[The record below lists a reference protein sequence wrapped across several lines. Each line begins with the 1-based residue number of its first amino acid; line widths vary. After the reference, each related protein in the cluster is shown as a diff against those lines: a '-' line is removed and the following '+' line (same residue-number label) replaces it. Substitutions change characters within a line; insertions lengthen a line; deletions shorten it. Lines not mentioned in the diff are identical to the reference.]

1 MNKKILI
8 LAVHF
13 DDDLL
18 SFGGLISKSIR
29 DKDEVWVHVFT
40 CGGPA
45 SNVSGEIRSHEYKNV
60 MEFLGVQRYTY
71 SGIGKDGLLDTTPN
85 CELTKM
91 IDDMI
96 SSFTPDEVYCSAMS
110 EHSDHQSLGKAFL
123 GAARLKSGWMPKLFA
138 FGTYMFSD
146 QLYTSNDGGKIY
158 QPLSEEDYQK
168 KIDAFKLY
176 KSQFKP
182 KPSPLGEE
190 GIRVMSEYHGMM
202 CGYKYAELYY
212 QLRYVRSI

>member
-8 LAVHF
+8 LATHF
-13 DDDLL
+13 DDDII

-29 DKDEVWVHVFT
+29 NNDQIWVHVFT

-45 SNVSGEIRSHEYKNV
+45 SNVSGEIRSYEYKDV
-60 MEFLGVQRYTY
+60 MEFMGVQKYTY
-71 SGIGKDGLLDTTPN
+71 SGIGLDGRLDTVPN

-91 IDDMI
+91 IDNMI
-96 SSFTPDEVYCSAMS
+96 SEYKPDEVYCSAMS
-110 EHSDHQSLGKAFL
+110 EHSDHQSLCRAFL
-123 GAARLKSGWMPKLFA
+123 GAARLKSGHQTKLFA

-146 QLYTSNDGGKIY
+146 QLYTTVDGGKIY
-158 QPLSEEDYQK
+158 QPLTEEDYVK
-168 KIDAFKLY
+168 KLEAFRLY

-182 KPSPLGEE
+182 SPSPLGED

-202 CGYKYAELYY
+202 CGHKYAELYY
-212 QLRYVRSI
+212 QLRYIRS